1 MSCHVRGKR
10 EWTGDWSQKSDKW
23 SDSVRA
29 ELGWSEKND
38 GTFWMTW
45 QGEKRK
51 CLTLTIRF
59 REGAR
64 GGGGGVDFGKAR
76 GVLSVFMYLLICG
89 WR

>member
-1 MSCHVRGKR
+1 MLCDVRGKR

-45 QGEKRK
+45 QGEQAPDYV
-51 CLTLTIRF
+51 CAPFGLF
-59 REGAR
+59 FCCC
-64 GGGGGVDFGKAR
+64 DFG
-76 GVLSVFMYLLICG
+76 
-89 WR
+89 